1 MDIYSELMFEIYDYC
16 VSKKMDPNDMVKKL
30 NNLYQK
36 DLNEEDISQEDEF
49 NFYSYMKQ
57 IQEDSIQSEKNT
69 MKKLKNLIDD
79 FEKYV
84 NSQNK
89 VTAADLNSNHPF
101 YIRIEDFSRKI
112 YAPMINNQTYQTL
125 WFFERA
131 RGQYDQPKMSK
142 TKAERATYEKINPK
156 SQKFT
161 KTDLAKY
168 LNASYMKPY
177 DVSWGAEV
185 NLTRFQV

>member
-1 MDIYSELMFEIYDYC
+1 
-16 VSKKMDPNDMVKKL
+16 MVKKL

-125 WFFERA
+125 WFLKEL
-131 RGQYDQPKMSK
+131 G
-142 TKAERATYEKINPK
+142 
-156 SQKFT
+156 
-161 KTDLAKY
+161 
-168 LNASYMKPY
+168 
-177 DVSWGAEV
+177 V
-185 NLTRFQV
+185 NMISLK